1 MSYEN
6 REYSNNDASHEDS
19 LLNCLNDED
28 ELDDELLTSLENT
41 EDLVGSLRKIVKS
54 LSRKCRYY
62 EKKLK
67 QRDPTN
73 LEKIFN
79 SDQLDFLETD
89 KRRGTMW
96 SDDTITRGLKLY
108 MACGTEGYK
117 ELLNQKLPY
126 PSIRT
131 LQHRLRNLKF
141 KPGILDD
148 VLQILKLRVSTHLM
162 VASSLLIFCLL
173 VIENS

>member
-6 REYSNNDASHEDS
+6 TEYSNNDASHEES
-19 LLNCLNDED
+19 LLNCLNDDD
-28 ELDDELLTSLENT
+28 ELDNELLTSTSLENT
-41 EDLVGSLRKIVKS
+41 EDLVASLRKIVKS

-67 QRDPTN
+67 QREPTN

-79 SDQLDFLETD
+79 LDQLEFLETD

-148 VLQILKLRVSTHLM
+148 VLQILKLRVSIFL
-162 VASSLLIFCLL
+162 VLASCYS
-173 VIENS
+173 